1 MAINGPLVPSDL
13 NVTAIIDGLRTQSVW
28 VPKTASFTISTRE
41 GEGFIITGTTA
52 VTVTA
57 PAANSTDLKIG
68 SKFYI
73 VNDTTA
79 TVSINPNSTGSVGS
93 LGAGLSAL
101 LVLKANSTI
110 DGSWELI
117 QFDKD
122 DNTGAVKYSASFNNL
137 ASPATG
143 ADWSAATNGVYTYTV
158 TKGTHM
164 RGDNPVVTVY
174 STAGDEILVKTN
186 RVPSGTN
193 IGNVIITVSE
203 VPSGLFAG
211 LIVII

>member
-28 VPKTASFTISTRE
+28 LPKTASFTIGTRE

-52 VTVTA
+52 VVVTA
-57 PAANSTDLKIG
+57 PAANNTDLKIG

-79 TVSINPNSTGSVGS
+79 TVTINPNSTGSIGS
-93 LGAGLSAL
+93 LGAGLSGL
-101 LVLKANSTI
+101 LVLKNNSTI

-122 DNTGAVKYSASFNNL
+122 DNTGITKFSANFNNL

-164 RGDNPVVTVY
+164 RGDNPIVTVY
-174 STAGDEILVKTN
+174 SSAGDEILVKTN
-186 RVPSGTN
+186 RVPTGTN

-203 VPSGLFAG
+203 TPSGLFAG
-211 LIVII
+211 TIIII

>member
-28 VPKTASFTISTRE
+28 VPKTSSFTISTRE
-41 GEGFIITGTTA
+41 GEGFIISGTTA
-52 VTVTA
+52 VVVTA
-57 PAANSTDLKIG
+57 PAANNTDLKVG

-79 TVSINPNSTGSVGS
+79 TVTINPNSTGSIGS

-101 LVLKANSTI
+101 LVLKVNTTI

-122 DNTGAVKYSASFNNL
+122 DNTGVTKFSASFNNL

-143 ADWSAATNGVYTYTV
+143 ADWGVATAGTYSYTV

-211 LIVII
+211 TIVII

>member
-28 VPKTASFTISTRE
+28 VPKTSSFTISTRE
-41 GEGFIITGTTA
+41 GEGFIISGSTA

-57 PAANSTDLKIG
+57 PAANSTDLKVG

-79 TVSINPNSTGSVGS
+79 TVTINPNSTGSIGS

-122 DNTGAVKYSASFNNL
+122 DNTGAVKYSASFNAL
-137 ASPATG
+137 AAPTAG
-143 ADWSAATNGVYTYTV
+143 ADWSVATAGSYTYTV

-193 IGNVIITVSE
+193 IGNVTLTVSE
-203 VPSGLFAG
+203 TPSGLFAG

>member
-28 VPKTASFTISTRE
+28 LPKTASFTISTRE
-41 GEGFIITGTTA
+41 GEGFIISGSTA
-52 VTVTA
+52 ITITA
-57 PAANSTDLKIG
+57 PPANDTDLKVG

-73 VNDTTA
+73 INDSMS
-79 TVSINPNSTGSVGS
+79 TVTINPNSSGSVGS

-101 LVLKANSTI
+101 LVLKDNSTVN
-110 DGSWELI
+110 GLWELI

-122 DNTGAVKYSASFNNL
+122 DNTGVTPYTTDFNNL
-137 ASPATG
+137 ASPAVG
-143 ADWSAATNGVYTYTV
+143 ADWSAAVAGSYSYTV

-164 RGDNPVVTVY
+164 KGNNPIVIVY

-203 VPSGLFAG
+203 VPSGLFSG
-211 LIVII
+211 TIVII

>member
-28 VPKTASFTISTRE
+28 VAKTASFTIGTRE

-52 VTVTA
+52 VVITA
-57 PAANSTDLKIG
+57 PAANNTDLKVG

-73 VNDTTA
+73 INDTTA
-79 TVSINPNSTGSVGS
+79 TVTINPSSSGSVGS

-101 LVLKANSTI
+101 LVLKNNSTV
-110 DGSWELI
+110 DGGWELI

-122 DNTGAVKYSASFNNL
+122 DNTGVTKFSASFNAL
-137 ASPATG
+137 ASGAG
-143 ADWSAATNGVYTYTV
+143 ADWSTAAGSHTFTV

-203 VPSGLFAG
+203 VPSGLFSG
-211 LIVII
+211 TIVII

>member
-52 VTVTA
+52 VVVTA
-57 PAANSTDLKIG
+57 PAANSTDLKVG

-79 TVSINPNSTGSVGS
+79 TVTINPNSTGSIGS
-93 LGAGLSAL
+93 LGAGLSGL
-101 LVLKANSTI
+101 LVLKTNSTV

-122 DNTGAVKYSASFNNL
+122 DNTGIVKYSANFNNL

-158 TKGTHM
+158 TKGTHTK
-164 RGDNPVVTVY
+164 GDNPIVTVY
-174 STAGDEILVKTN
+174 SNAGDEILVKTN
-186 RVPSGTN
+186 RVPTGTN
-193 IGNVIITVSE
+193 IGNVIISVSE
-203 VPSGLFAG
+203 TPSGLFAG
-211 LIVII
+211 TIVII

>member
-28 VPKTASFTISTRE
+28 VAKTASFTIGTRE

-52 VTVTA
+52 VVITA
-57 PAANSTDLKIG
+57 PAANNTDLKVG

-73 VNDTTA
+73 INDTTA
-79 TVSINPNSTGSVGS
+79 TVTINPNSSGSVGS

-101 LVLKANSTI
+101 LVLKNNSTV
-110 DGSWELI
+110 DGGWELI

-122 DNTGAVKYSASFNNL
+122 DNTGVTKFSASFNNL

-143 ADWSAATNGVYTYTV
+143 ADWGVATAGTYSYTV

-211 LIVII
+211 TIVII

>member
-28 VPKTASFTISTRE
+28 LPKTASFTIGTRE

-79 TVSINPNSTGSVGS
+79 TVTINPNSTGSIGS
-93 LGAGLSAL
+93 LGAGLSGL
-101 LVLKANSTI
+101 LVLKTNATV

-122 DNTGAVKYSASFNNL
+122 DNTGIVKFSANFNNL
-137 ASPATG
+137 ASPAVG
-143 ADWSAATNGVYTYTV
+143 ADWSAATNGEYTYTV
-158 TKGTHM
+158 TKGTHLK
-164 RGDNPVVTVY
+164 GDNPIVAVY
-174 STAGDEILVKTN
+174 STAGNEILIKTN
-186 RVPSGTN
+186 RVPTGAN
-193 IGNVIITVSE
+193 IGNVIISVSE
-203 VPSGLFAG
+203 TPSGLFAG
-211 LIVII
+211 TIIII